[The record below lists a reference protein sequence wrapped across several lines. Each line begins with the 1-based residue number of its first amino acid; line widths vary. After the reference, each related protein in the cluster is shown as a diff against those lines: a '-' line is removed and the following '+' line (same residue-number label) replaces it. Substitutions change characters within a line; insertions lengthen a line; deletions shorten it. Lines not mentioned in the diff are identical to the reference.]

1 MKEASEMT
9 RHRTKRRSGS
19 CFGVLLALIL
29 VAGVAVSVLLGIPIL
44 AQSIFG
50 SPSQALTM
58 IQKVQYSSQ
67 VLLAKN
73 ALTTTRYSNSP
84 QMEFNI
90 EMGQSINDI
99 ANRLENAG
107 LISDA
112 GAFRNYLIYKG
123 YDTQIKA
130 GKHLLTSSSTPVQIA
145 EKILNVY
152 NESVPFSILPGWRA
166 EEIAEAL
173 PTSGINVTPDEFMA
187 VVRDP
192 VQIGLGDYLPEGASL
207 EGFMYPGEYLIRRDV
222 SPEELALTFVL
233 RFQSQVGPE
242 IRQQIESRG
251 LSFYQGIVLASIIQR
266 ETFDDSERPVIASVF
281 YNRLIAGWKLE
292 TDPTVQYSLGYDPS
306 WGGWWKSPLSSA
318 DLTVNSTYN
327 TYIIDGLPPAPISNP
342 TLASIMAVARP
353 AASDYFYF
361 RAKCDGSGLHVFAR
375 TFEEHVANACP

>member
-1 MKEASEMT
+1 MT
-9 RHRTKRRSGS
+9 RHRTKRRSNS
-19 CFGVLLALIL
+19 CLGAFLALIL
-29 VAGVAVSVLLGIPIL
+29 LAGAVLVVLIGIPIL
-44 AQSIFG
+44 ARSVFG
-50 SPSQALTM
+50 PPSTTLT
-58 IQKVQYSSQ
+58 IVQKIQYSSQ
-67 VLLAKN
+67 ILLAKN

-84 QMEFNI
+84 QQEFSI
-90 EMGQSINDI
+90 EMGQSINEI
-99 ANRLENAG
+99 ATHLENAG

-130 GKHLLTSSSTPVQIA
+130 GTHLLTSSSTPVQIA
-145 EKILNVY
+145 EQILNVY

-187 VVRDP
+187 VARDP
-192 VQIGLGDYLPEGASL
+192 GQIGLGDYLPKGASL
-207 EGFMYPGEYLIRRDV
+207 EGYMFPGEYLIRRDV
-222 SPEELALTFVL
+222 SPQELALTFVL

-251 LSFYQGIVLASIIQR
+251 LTFHQGIILASIIQR
-266 ETFDDSERPVIASVF
+266 ETFDDSERATIASVF
-281 YNRLIAGWKLE
+281 YNRLAAGWKLE
-292 TDPTVQYSLGYDPS
+292 TDPTVQYSLGYNSS

-318 DLTVNSTYN
+318 DLTINSPFN

-342 TLASIMAVARP
+342 SLASILAVARP
-353 AASDYFYF
+353 EATDYFYF